1 MIECNRI
8 LVLAPHTDDGEFGC
22 GGSIARWIEEG
33 REVTYAAFSVCEE
46 SVPEGWPKDSL
57 EREVREATASL
68 GISKENLHLFGYR
81 VRRFDASRQDILE
94 NLVSLNAS
102 LRPDLVL
109 TPSLNDIHQDH
120 ATVSREAV
128 RAFKRTTI
136 LGYEMPWNNLTI
148 NTSGFIKLA
157 DRHLDAKLRALACY
171 ASQRHRG
178 YAKEEVIRSL
188 ARVRGAQIGSEL
200 AETFEVIRWVA

>member
-1 MIECNRI
+1 MIDHQRI

-22 GGSIARWIEEG
+22 GGSIARWLEEG
-33 REVTYAAFSVCEE
+33 REVIYAAFSVCEE
-46 SVPEGWPKDSL
+46 SVPEGWPADTL

-68 GISKENLHLFGYR
+68 GIRKDNLLLFGYR

-94 NLVSLNAS
+94 DLVRLNRE
-102 LRPDLVL
+102 LQPGLVL

-128 RAFKRTTI
+128 RAFKRTSI

-148 NTSGFIKLA
+148 NTSGFVKLQE
-157 DRHLDAKLRALACY
+157 RHLDAKLRALRCY
-171 ASQRHRG
+171 ASQRNRG
-178 YAKEEVIRSL
+178 YAKEDVIRSL
-188 ARVRGAQIGSEL
+188 ATVRGAQIGCDL
-200 AETFEVIRWVA
+200 AETFEIVRWVL